1 MIETVAMFVFMVYF
15 VKIDFIWSNF
25 FYLFFN
31 FLAGTMDGSVGYNMS
46 YFKAHNCLM
55 IISTKEPAK
64 VPEPIVAEDEDLE
77 TNTQLP
83 DEDDEAN
90 VIANDRL
97 PRQLNSPLGN
107 ANLGVGESPVEKH
120 QYDVKKIANQVDTGK
135 IF

>member
-1 MIETVAMFVFMVYF
+1 MQ
-15 VKIDFIWSNF
+15 
-25 FYLFFN
+25 
-31 FLAGTMDGSVGYNMS
+31 DGSVGFNMS
-46 YFKAHNCLM
+46 YFRAHNCLM
-55 IISTKEPAK
+55 IISTRPLPVA
-64 VPEPIVAEDEDLE
+64 EPIVAEDEDQE
-77 TNTQLP
+77 SNTQLP

-135 IF
+135 IFKT